1 MSGTCLMIGATVLW
15 LAGPGFELN
24 WTHSVE
30 KTEWRESWAIGADG
44 LHLTEAAVKGS
55 GAGMEP
61 GADARLEDGWW
72 VWQPDLPPVPSLTL
86 AASGATGGGWRLCD
100 SATCHEVG
108 AMPGAALHVAP
119 CGD

>member
-1 MSGTCLMIGATVLW
+1 MSVGCLMVGAAMLS
-15 LAGPGFELN
+15 LAGPGFDLT

-30 KTEWRESWAIGADG
+30 KTEWRESWTIGAEG

-61 GADARLEDGWW
+61 GAGARLEDGWW

-86 AASGATGGGWRLCD
+86 AASGATGEGWRICD
-100 SATCHEVG
+100 GPVCHEIG
-108 AMPGAALHVAP
+108 AMPGEALDVTSCP
-119 CGD
+119 D